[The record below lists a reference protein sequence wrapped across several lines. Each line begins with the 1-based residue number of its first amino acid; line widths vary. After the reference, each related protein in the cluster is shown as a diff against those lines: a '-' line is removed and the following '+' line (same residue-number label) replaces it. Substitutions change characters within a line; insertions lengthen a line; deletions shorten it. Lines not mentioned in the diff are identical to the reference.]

1 MKRVRK
7 YTALSLAL
15 LLSDSDLDDPKT
27 HGTDPSTASV
37 ARTLASMELL
47 SQGFS
52 TWESYI
58 NVAEVLRT
66 MFVYALDTQPAVSR
80 GANNAIF
87 QIAATNMPLVIGT
100 LTYDTTRAKKT
111 SERIRCLKII
121 GTFIRKVKGNL

>member
-1 MKRVRK
+1 
-7 YTALSLAL
+7 
-15 LLSDSDLDDPKT
+15 
-27 HGTDPSTASV
+27 
-37 ARTLASMELL
+37 
-47 SQGFS
+47 
-52 TWESYI
+52 
-58 NVAEVLRT
+58 

-100 LTYDTTRAKKT
+100 LTYDATRAKKT